1 VPDPIRFPA
10 LAEIEERERTRLEE
24 KAQSLRDRVPP
35 HTEAAERIELILDNH
50 PYVVDPVYI
59 ELQRQFDLTTQ
70 SIGDHHGGD
79 LPSQYHGP
87 PTGDAADDEA
97 LAAAAS
103 KVYTARIHNLTKDE
117 KAFAAVYGMLLRD
130 GKAPPSL
137 DDPAFNAEAD
147 RWNEND
153 DRYRRFVK
161 AVAEARGE
169 YNASSDLYDNIL
181 HILVRLGK
189 VEHSFEVDLR
199 QWALVGETLSRQ
211 QVSADDFQLTLRV
224 QSAIGY
230 SDPED
235 TAPSTIGIS
244 LPDLDAQSDL
254 AIVRDNVVATQAL
267 YFSAALDDMLFFGVA
282 DKIRELFQLGM
293 LPFGK
298 SRGGDLIFAF
308 TKRGINRMTE
318 VERRNLY
325 ARTFGFPGGDPNVIP
340 NREFSD
346 LWLRF
351 VSAVSE
357 IARQVNLDN
366 LLTSKRPGS
375 VSQEQ
380 VRKAGRDLAAN
391 LSLHGYGVGYF
402 AATELQTT
410 IKEVIAILS
419 SEDVKNAYGA
429 RDMYQ
434 VIDQV
439 ATLELGGARNT
450 TRYRTIAQAGAV
462 IIAWLATRADLLSST
477 GKSRVLDLASIYN
490 GVPRDATLKA
500 TDLPTDGDLVDAV
513 EQWLAVTGT
522 ADTQVEQ
529 YSQAVEGPS
538 MTSRPIQI
546 PAVARDLL
554 ASVGISSNGK

>member
-1 VPDPIRFPA
+1 LAAIEQAERDRLTQKEA
-10 LAEIEERERTRLEE
+10 DLRAKNHLAE
-24 KAQSLRDRVPP
+24 AN
-35 HTEAAERIELILDNH
+35 RILAILIKH
-50 PYVVDPVYI
+50 PAVVDPLYFG
-59 ELQRQFDLTTQ
+59 LQEQFKLTGQ
-70 SIGDHHGGD
+70 PINDQVLGD
-79 LPSQYHGP
+79 LPSQQHAP
-87 PTGDAADDEA
+87 PPVGAAV
-97 LAAAAS
+97 AAAPPHRAHLLL
-103 KVYTARIHNLTKDE
+103 ANE
-117 KAFAAVYGMLLRD
+117 KAFAATYGMLYRD
-130 GKAPPSL
+130 GRTPPPLDAPSF
-137 DDPAFNAEAD
+137 DEVKD
-147 RWNEND
+147 RWDEND
-153 DRYRRFVK
+153 ERYRRFVK

-169 YNASSDLYDNIL
+169 YNARSDLYDKIL
-181 HILVRLGK
+181 AILARMGNLVG
-189 VEHSFEVDLR
+189 HNDVDLK
-199 QWALVGETLSRQ
+199 QWALVGDALTRQ
-211 QVSADDFQLTLRV
+211 RVTADDFQLALRV
-224 QSAIGY
+224 QAAIGY

-235 TAPSTIGIS
+235 GAPSAITIS
-244 LPDLDAQSDL
+244 LPDLDAQANL
-254 AIVRDNVVATQAL
+254 EIVRDNVIATQAL
-267 YFSAALDDMLFFGVA
+267 YFSAALDDMQFFGVA

-308 TKRGINRMTE
+308 TKKGINRMTE
-318 VERRNLY
+318 IERRNLY
-325 ARTFGFPGGDPNVIP
+325 ARTFGFPGGDPNVVP

-357 IARQVNLDN
+357 LGRQVNLDD
-366 LLTSKRPGS
+366 LLTARRPGS

-410 IKEVIAILS
+410 IKEIIDILS

-462 IIAWLATRADLLSST
+462 IIAWLATRGELLSST
-477 GKSRVLDLASIYN
+477 GKARVIDLNAIYSGAPRASNI
-490 GVPRDATLKA
+490 KS
-500 TDLPTDGDLVDAV
+500 TDLPTDGDLVDAC

-522 ADTQVEQ
+522 ADAQIEQ
-529 YSQAVEGPS
+529 YSQASEGPS

-546 PAVARDLL
+546 PSMARDLL
-554 ASVGISSNGK
+554 ASVGVSSNGQ